1 MLQAARS
8 ANQYRVKAASVPAPV
23 GGLNS
28 RDSIDAMPPTD
39 ALIMKQFLSDYRQ
52 DYAARWLH
60 AVLYWHWHWRCR
72 NADRA

>member
-39 ALIMKQFLSDYRQ
+39 ALI
-52 DYAARWLH
+52 
-60 AVLYWHWHWRCR
+60 
-72 NADRA
+72 